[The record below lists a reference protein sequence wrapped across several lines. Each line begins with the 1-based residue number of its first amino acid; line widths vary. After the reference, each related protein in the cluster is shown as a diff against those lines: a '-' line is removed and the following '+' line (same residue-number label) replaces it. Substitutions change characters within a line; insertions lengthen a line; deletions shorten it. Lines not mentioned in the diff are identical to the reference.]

1 MEADLQAEQR
11 FTLSAGKADEALDKA
26 GFTQQALSAADA
38 MHRVASGI
46 LREAADRED
55 AVQQAL
61 QKAWEKRHTLREPA
75 YFDTWLIRILINE
88 CNSILRVK
96 KRVIPM
102 DRLPETAQEGMPD
115 ITVRDA
121 VMRLPKKQRL
131 CVLLHYIEG
140 WPTDKV
146 ARALKVPASTVRGRL
161 YQARQALRLTLGEG
175 EADEN

>member
-1 MEADLQAEQR
+1 MQAEQR

-121 VMRLPKKQRL
+121 VMRL

>member
-1 MEADLQAEQR
+1 M
-11 FTLSAGKADEALDKA
+11 DKA
-26 GFTQQALSAADA
+26 SFTQQAMHAADA
-38 MHRVASGI
+38 MHRVARGS
-46 LREAADRED
+46 LRNAADQED
-55 AVQQAL
+55 AIQQAL
-61 QKAWEKRHTLREPA
+61 LKAWEKRHTLREPA

-88 CNSILRVK
+88 CRSILRAK
-96 KRVIPM
+96 RRVIPM
-102 DRLPETAQEGMPD
+102 EHLPEDTSTQKMPEFL
-115 ITVRDA
+115 VRDA
-121 VMRLPKKQRL
+121 VMRLPQKQRL